1 MPTASE
7 LADALLAADAVDR
20 AKLLRETAASDL
32 AQAIEALGHRHEPA
46 AAEVLV
52 LIDAVVDDRALK
64 KAARREAHRLRSAG
78 LNVPRPVASSG
89 APGAEVRSDQRVEL
103 SRSWATDIDP
113 TGTRAI
119 WLLGE
124 RRLGGAWLGSALLND
139 LSGLEDINTVDTTRK
154 RVLRELEERRREGR
168 WVDLPPEYALRLV
181 REAVDVTRER
191 GASLPPRYRA
201 FVDAFGEAPGG
212 PERPLVYETI
222 SPLQATFT
230 AESVDQTARLLTEP
244 EVGGWHVDVS
254 EALRPRV
261 LEVARAP
268 FAALV
273 VPTHPPEQEAL
284 MLVGEAARESLSP
297 SVRRALRRRLE
308 ETGYVFVATNRL
320 AAARLAVSAARAIDD
335 PLVPA
340 ERHPLLRLLLTAGL
354 ARLVRSEIVGGKP
367 APEVLVELVERGAE
381 QVSESGRSGTAR
393 PSGLILPR

>member
-7 LADALLAADAVDR
+7 LADALLTAEPADRVN
-20 AKLLRETAASDL
+20 LVREAAASDL
-32 AQAIEALGHRHEPA
+32 AQAIEVLGHRHEPA

-78 LNVPRPVASSG
+78 LNVPRPLVSD
-89 APGAEVRSDQRVEL
+89 APRAVEVRADQRGEL
-103 SRSWATDIDP
+103 SQAWATDIDP
-113 TGTRAI
+113 TGMRAV

-124 RRLGGAWLGSALLND
+124 RRLGGAWLGSALIND
-139 LSGLEDINTVDTTRK
+139 LSGLEDISAVDTTRK
-154 RVLRELEERRREGR
+154 RVLRELEERRREGT

-181 REAVDVTRER
+181 REAVDITRER
-191 GASLPPRYRA
+191 AASLPTRYRA
-201 FVDAFGEAPGG
+201 FVDAFGEAAGG

-230 AESVDQTARLLTEP
+230 AESVEQTARLLTEP

-254 EALRPRV
+254 EVFRPRV
-261 LEVARAP
+261 LEIVRAP

-273 VPTHPPEQEAL
+273 VPTHPPEQAAL
-284 MLVGEAARESLSP
+284 MLVGEAARESLNP
-297 SVRRALRRRLE
+297 AVRRALRRRLE

-354 ARLVRSEIVGGKP
+354 ARLVRSEVMGGKP

-381 QVSESGRSGTAR
+381 QASELSRSGSAR